1 MEEGENTQGGG
12 FEEEEYDEEGQLIK
26 PGKKKKEL
34 TDVEKTKI
42 KQTIEEM
49 KRNQVQPQ
57 KIIGKKDFD
66 KPGFVSNPAKIVYK
80 DFEVGKK
87 MSLTIE
93 IINVSYVFNSFHPQP
108 LDDEIID
115 FFEID
120 YQPCGRIPAGISTKM
135 TLHFTP
141 LVNKDYKSSLKL
153 LSETGM
159 CVIPIECYC
168 KKCIIDFQKNV
179 LDYGNVIIG
188 QEINLPLVVSNSG
201 ALNCKY
207 TVVDSDKEL
216 LVEKNEDEEIDPYAD
231 LEASYK
237 DFTDRNIILH
247 KNDFQKD
254 LEKCDTGLLDK
265 IKIKRVEEY
274 KVKLISEA
282 KESYE
287 KELKD
292 KELEEQQQMSQG
304 NATDKNKNNK
314 AQPQK
319 VVKKPQD
326 KNKDKEP
333 QIELVEGIPKE
344 RYDELELKV
353 KDYSDNFKIEN
364 EEDQKEFDR
373 LLSINKFN
381 SMKVFLLKQIKFQL
395 YGNFNGYSKKNVPF
409 VLNARFIGE
418 FNLNCYL
425 KIEYK
430 EKVEYKEFQI
440 KFTIV
445 DLPIYSEK
453 KIYDLNYII
462 RNQIFREKII
472 LVNKSPIPY
481 KLQIFFHKDLN
492 DYLELNPS
500 LGYIQANSSFEIWLK
515 LKVDKTVENLVSFFM
530 GQDTDDN
537 IEYNFPLKI
546 VLNNISIP
554 LITVI
559 HFFVTNDRVKISEKL
574 INYGK
579 RFLDESTKVKLS
591 LQNMSHLPMKYG
603 FIMLPKEF
611 NVITNIDNLLSKEK
625 RFVDVIYEP
634 KDGFVGHREGDI
646 FCRVITDEL
655 TTQNIK
661 IKYHIELIKPE
672 IVINPKKIC
681 FQALPEGEYEEL
693 RLTIYNEN
701 ESKEFDCE
709 FMSPPK
715 CISGLTI
722 MPKVFT
728 IPPKKYTTC
737 VIRYDSAMR
746 EYGPYTYEEIE
757 KELGIKLSDGMNQ
770 LEKDTEIQGNQ
781 NNLLEEKIKTEVDNT
796 LGMAEEAEGGK
807 KGKKGG
813 AADKKQADKKAAA
826 EPKKLDPKKDKKLI
840 EEEEKKK
847 KEEEELKLKEEQL
860 KKEERLK
867 VYNREEELRGFG
879 AETTFKDIQ
888 GDRSC
893 HWRFN
898 IPLFYRLHV
907 DKTNQKEINQNE
919 NLKVSFIEVHTTTI
933 EKTLVFDK
941 TEIDF
946 GEVSVQTRKTV
957 NLVVT
962 NNSNKTAKLNMKSL
976 ILTNCFR
983 IVNAIRD
990 LPPHSSFNYI
1000 VEFLPQKDLPY
1011 FDDFIIYTEKTQSTV
1026 HLKGLGVRPEVETS
1040 VQDGIFFLGN
1050 SMSNNTI
1057 EGSFE
1062 IINKSNFKIN
1072 FELKSLKTGKHNRTG
1087 LVPFCYV
1094 PYCGEIEAK
1103 GKVTIKASFKGDH
1116 QDFENYFDFVLVDVP
1131 NQKKENKLY
1140 IYARCWERQVYWKE
1154 LTDTLFPDQA
1164 FLNQVIEQDVFVS
1177 SLLLKSNSKS
1187 SNNERIVLTF
1197 VPESS
1202 ITLPVIVAKKENV
1215 SPNANKSTPKD
1226 KKKAK
1231 NAKKV
1236 VEEPKNENE
1245 EINEKCYKRKII
1257 IGNCKLDDA
1266 KLEKN
1271 GNYEVFLDKDCPYFT
1286 CDNPKGAVNSGQELV
1301 ITFGYKKPDRDPLI
1315 KDIEC
1320 LKGVGMW
1327 VESTNEIKIN
1337 GGYIE
1342 GNTQD
1347 NVSVFVV
1354 LRAYVEQI

>member
-1 MEEGENTQGGG
+1 
-12 FEEEEYDEEGQLIK
+12 
-26 PGKKKKEL
+26 
-34 TDVEKTKI
+34 
-42 KQTIEEM
+42 
-49 KRNQVQPQ
+49 
-57 KIIGKKDFD
+57 
-66 KPGFVSNPAKIVYK
+66 
-80 DFEVGKK
+80 
-87 MSLTIE
+87 
-93 IINVSYVFNSFHPQP
+93 
-108 LDDEIID
+108 
-115 FFEID
+115 
-120 YQPCGRIPAGISTKM
+120 
-135 TLHFTP
+135 
-141 LVNKDYKSSLKL
+141 
-153 LSETGM
+153 
-159 CVIPIECYC
+159 
-168 KKCIIDFQKNV
+168 
-179 LDYGNVIIG
+179 
-188 QEINLPLVVSNSG
+188 
-201 ALNCKY
+201 
-207 TVVDSDKEL
+207 
-216 LVEKNEDEEIDPYAD
+216 
-231 LEASYK
+231 
-237 DFTDRNIILH
+237 
-247 KNDFQKD
+247 
-254 LEKCDTGLLDK
+254 
-265 IKIKRVEEY
+265 
-274 KVKLISEA
+274 
-282 KESYE
+282 
-287 KELKD
+287 
-292 KELEEQQQMSQG
+292 
-304 NATDKNKNNK
+304 
-314 AQPQK
+314 
-319 VVKKPQD
+319 
-326 KNKDKEP
+326 
-333 QIELVEGIPKE
+333 
-344 RYDELELKV
+344 
-353 KDYSDNFKIEN
+353 
-364 EEDQKEFDR
+364 
-373 LLSINKFN
+373 
-381 SMKVFLLKQIKFQL
+381 
-395 YGNFNGYSKKNVPF
+395 
-409 VLNARFIGE
+409 
-418 FNLNCYL
+418 
-425 KIEYK
+425 
-430 EKVEYKEFQI
+430 
-440 KFTIV
+440 
-445 DLPIYSEK
+445 
-453 KIYDLNYII
+453 
-462 RNQIFREKII
+462 
-472 LVNKSPIPY
+472 
-481 KLQIFFHKDLN
+481 
-492 DYLELNPS
+492 
-500 LGYIQANSSFEIWLK
+500 
-515 LKVDKTVENLVSFFM
+515 
-530 GQDTDDN
+530 
-537 IEYNFPLKI
+537 
-546 VLNNISIP
+546 
-554 LITVI
+554 
-559 HFFVTNDRVKISEKL
+559 
-574 INYGK
+574 
-579 RFLDESTKVKLS
+579 
-591 LQNMSHLPMKYG
+591 
-603 FIMLPKEF
+603 
-611 NVITNIDNLLSKEK
+611 
-625 RFVDVIYEP
+625 
-634 KDGFVGHREGDI
+634 
-646 FCRVITDEL
+646 
-655 TTQNIK
+655 
-661 IKYHIELIKPE
+661 
-672 IVINPKKIC
+672 
-681 FQALPEGEYEEL
+681 
-693 RLTIYNEN
+693 
-701 ESKEFDCE
+701 
-709 FMSPPK
+709 
-715 CISGLTI
+715 

-813 AADKKQADKKAAA
+813 AADKKQVDKKAAA

-867 VYNREEELRGFG
+867 AYNREEELRGFG

-907 DKTNQKEINQNE
+907 DKTNQKEINQTE

-957 NLVVT
+957 NLVIT

-1011 FDDFIIYTEKTQSTV
+1011 FDDFIVYTEKTQSTV

-1040 VQDGIFFLGN
+1040 VQDGILFLGN

-1057 EGSFE
+1057 EGNFE

-1087 LVPFCYV
+1087 LMPFCYV

-1103 GKVTIKASFKGDH
+1103 GKVAIKASFKGDH

-1154 LTDTLFPDQA
+1154 LTETLFPDQA

-1215 SPNANKSTPKD
+1215 SPNANKATPKD

>member
-1 MEEGENTQGGG
+1 MEEGDDNQLGGY
-12 FEEEEYDEEGQLIK
+12 EEEEYDEEGQVIK

-34 TDVEKTKI
+34 SDVEKTKI

-66 KPGFVSNPAKIVYK
+66 KPGFVSNPSKIVYK

-168 KKCIIDFQKNV
+168 KKCIINFQKSV

-188 QEINLPLVVSNSG
+188 QEINIPLEVSNSG
-201 ALNCKY
+201 ALNCKF

-216 LVEKNEDEEIDPYAD
+216 LTEKNEDEEIDPYAD

-237 DFTDRNIILH
+237 DFTDRSIILH

-254 LEKCDTGLLDK
+254 QEKCENDKTLIDK
-265 IKIKRVEEY
+265 IKVKRVEEY
-274 KVKLISEA
+274 KIKTLNEA
-282 KESYE
+282 KEQYE
-287 KELKD
+287 KEE
-292 KELEEQQQMSQG
+292 KEKEKEEQQQISQG
-304 NATDKNKNNK
+304 NISDKNNK
-314 AQPQK
+314 NKGAPQK
-319 VVKKPQD
+319 AAKKPQG
-326 KNKDKEP
+326 KEKEKEP
-333 QIELVEGIPKE
+333 QVELVEGIPKE
-344 RYDELELKV
+344 RYDEVELKV
-353 KDYSDNFKIEN
+353 KNFSENFKIEN
-364 EEDQKEFDR
+364 EEDQKEYDR

-381 SMKVFLLKQIKFQL
+381 SMKVFLLKQIKFPL
-395 YGNFNGYSKKNVPF
+395 YGNFNGYSKKKVSF

-418 FNLNCYL
+418 FDLNCFL

-430 EKVEYKEFQI
+430 DKVEYKEFEI
-440 KFTIV
+440 KFNIV

-472 LVNKSPIPY
+472 LINKSPIPY
-481 KLQIFFHKDLN
+481 KLQIFFHRDLN
-492 DYLELNPS
+492 DYIELNPS

-515 LKVDKTVENLVSFFM
+515 LKVDRTVENLVSFFM

-546 VLNNISIP
+546 VLNNVSIP

-559 HFFVTNDRVKISEKL
+559 HFFVTNDRVKISEKM

-579 RFLDESTKVKLS
+579 RLLDESTKVKVS
-591 LQNMSHLPMKYG
+591 LQNMSHLPMRYG

-611 NVITNIDNLLSKEK
+611 SVITNIDNLLSKEK
-625 RFVDVIYEP
+625 RFVDIIYEP

-646 FCRVITDEL
+646 FCKVITDEL

-661 IKYHIELIKPE
+661 IKYHIELVKPE
-672 IVINPKKIC
+672 IVITPKKIC

-693 RLTIYNEN
+693 RLIIYNEN

-709 FMSPPK
+709 FMTPPK

-728 IPPKKYTTC
+728 IPQKKYTTC
-737 VIRYDSAMR
+737 VIRFDSAMR
-746 EYGPYTYEEIE
+746 EYGPYTYEEVE

-781 NNLLEEKIKTEVDNT
+781 NNLLEEKIKTEIDNT
-796 LGMAEEAEGGK
+796 LGMAEEVEGGK
-807 KGKKGG
+807 KKKGG
-813 AADKKQADKKAAA
+813 AADKKVEKKPD
-826 EPKKLDPKKDKKLI
+826 PKKLDPKKDKKQI

-847 KEEEELKLKEEQL
+847 KEEEELRLKEEQL

-867 VYNREEELRGFG
+867 TYNREEELKGFG
-879 AETTFKDIQ
+879 AETTFKNIP

-898 IPLFYRLHV
+898 IPLFYRLHI
-907 DKTNQKEINQNE
+907 DKTNQKEENNTKTE
-919 NLKVSFIEVHTTTI
+919 NLKVSFIEVHTTCV

-957 NLVVT
+957 NLVIT
-962 NNSNKTAKLNMKSL
+962 NNSNKIARLNMKSL

-990 LPPHSSFNYI
+990 LAPHTSFNYI

-1011 FDDFIIYTEKTQSTV
+1011 FDDFIVYTEKTQSTV
-1026 HLKGLGVRPEVETS
+1026 HLKGLGVKPEVETS
-1040 VQDGIFFLGN
+1040 VSDGILFLGN

-1057 EGSFE
+1057 EGSFD

-1072 FELKSLKTGKHNRTG
+1072 FELKSLKTGKKNRTG
-1087 LVPFCYV
+1087 LMPFCYV
-1094 PYCGEIEAK
+1094 PYCGEIDAK
-1103 GKVTIKASFKGDH
+1103 GKITIKASFKGDH
-1116 QDFENYFDFVLVDVP
+1116 QDFENYFDFVLIDVP

-1154 LTDTLFPDQA
+1154 LTETLYPDQA
-1164 FLNQVIEQDVFVS
+1164 FLNKVIEQDVFVS

-1215 SPNANKSTPKD
+1215 SPNVQKTSPKD
-1226 KKKAK
+1226 KKGKK
-1231 NAKKV
+1231 NVKKV

-1286 CDNPKGAVNSGQELV
+1286 CDNPKGAVNSGQELI

-1347 NVSVFVV
+1347 NVSIYVV

>member
-1 MEEGENTQGGG
+1 MEEGEGNQ
-12 FEEEEYDEEGQLIK
+12 FENLEEEEYDEEGQIIK

-34 TDVEKTKI
+34 SDIEKTKI

-49 KRNQVQPQ
+49 KKNQVQPQ

-66 KPGFVSNPAKIVYK
+66 KPGFVSNPSKIIYK

-108 LDDEIID
+108 LDDDIID

-168 KKCIIDFQKNV
+168 KKCIIDFQKNL
-179 LDYGNVIIG
+179 LDYGSVIIG
-188 QEINLPLVVSNSG
+188 QEINIPLIVSNSG

-216 LVEKNEDEEIDPYAD
+216 LVEQNEDEEVDPFAD

-237 DFTDRNIILH
+237 DFTDRSIILH
-247 KNDFQKD
+247 KNDFIKD
-254 LEKCDTGLLDK
+254 QEKCKEDK
-265 IKIKRVEEY
+265 SLTENIKVKRVGEY
-274 KVKLISEA
+274 KNKLINEA
-282 KESYE
+282 REQYE
-287 KELKD
+287 KEE
-292 KELEEQQQMSQG
+292 KEKEKEEQQQMSQG
-304 NATDKNKNNK
+304 NISDKNSKNK
-314 AQPQK
+314 AAQQK
-319 VVKKPQD
+319 AAKKPQA
-326 KNKDKEP
+326 KEKDKEP
-333 QIELVEGIPKE
+333 PVELVEGIPKD
-344 RYDELELKV
+344 RYDEIELKV
-353 KDYSDNFKIEN
+353 KDFSDNFKIEE
-364 EEDQKEFDR
+364 EEDKKEYNR
-373 LLSINKFN
+373 LLSIKKFN
-381 SMKVFLLKQIKFQL
+381 SMKVFLLKQIKFPL
-395 YGNFNGYSKKNVPF
+395 YGHFNGYSKKNIAF
-409 VLNARFIGE
+409 ILNARFIGD
-418 FNLNCYL
+418 FDLKCFL

-430 EKVEYKEFQI
+430 DKVEYKEFQI
-440 KFTIV
+440 KFNIV
-445 DLPIYSEK
+445 DLPIFSEK

-472 LVNKSPIPY
+472 LINKSPMPY
-481 KLQIFFHKDLN
+481 KLQIFFHRDLN
-492 DYLELNPS
+492 DYIELNPS

-515 LKVDKTVENLVSFFM
+515 LKVDKTLENLVSFFM
-530 GQDTDDN
+530 GQDTEDN

-546 VLNNISIP
+546 VLNNVSIP

-559 HFFVTNDRVKISEKL
+559 HFFVTNDRIKISEKM

-579 RFLDESTKVKLS
+579 RFLDESTKVKVS
-591 LQNMSHLPMKYG
+591 LQNMSHLPMRYG

-634 KDGFVGHREGDI
+634 KDGFIGHREGDI

-655 TTQNIK
+655 TAQNIK
-661 IKYHIELIKPE
+661 IKYHIELVKPE
-672 IVINPKKIC
+672 IVIKPKKIC
-681 FQALPEGEYEEL
+681 FQALPEGESEEL
-693 RLTIYNEN
+693 RLVIYNEN

-709 FMSPPK
+709 FMTPPK

-737 VIRYDSAMR
+737 IIRFDSAMR

-770 LEKDTEIQGNQ
+770 LEKDTEIKGNQ
-781 NNLLEEKIKTEVDNT
+781 NNLLEEKIKSEIDNT

-807 KGKKGG
+807 KKKGG
-813 AADKKQADKKAAA
+813 PADKKVEKKP
-826 EPKKLDPKKDKKLI
+826 EPKKLDPKKDKKQI

-847 KEEEELKLKEEQL
+847 KEEEELKLKEDQL

-867 VYNREEELRGFG
+867 SFNKEEELKGFG
-879 AETTFKDIQ
+879 AETTFKNIP

-907 DKTNQKEINQNE
+907 DKTNQKTGINNKVE
-919 NLKVSFIEVHTTTI
+919 NLKVSFIEVYTTSV

-946 GEVSVQTRKTV
+946 GEVSVKTRKTV
-957 NLVVT
+957 NLVIT
-962 NNSNKTAKLNMKSL
+962 NNSNKTTRLNMKSL

-1011 FDDFIIYTEKTQSTV
+1011 FDDFTIYTEKTQSTV
-1026 HLKGLGVRPEVETS
+1026 HLKGLGVKPEVETS
-1040 VQDGIFFLGN
+1040 VQDGILFLGN

-1057 EGSFE
+1057 EGNFE

-1072 FELKSLKTGKHNRTG
+1072 FELKSLKSGKKNRTG
-1087 LVPFCYV
+1087 LMPFCYI

-1103 GKVTIKASFKGDH
+1103 GKITIKASFKGDH
-1116 QDFENYFDFVLVDVP
+1116 QDFENYFDFILIDVP

-1140 IYARCWERQVYWKE
+1140 IYARCWERQLYWKE
-1154 LTDTLFPDQA
+1154 LTETLYPDQA
-1164 FLNQVIEQDVFVS
+1164 FLNKVIEQDIFVS

-1202 ITLPVIVAKKENV
+1202 ITLPVIVAKKENT
-1215 SPNANKSTPKD
+1215 SPNVQKTTVKD
-1226 KKKAK
+1226 KKGKK
-1231 NAKKV
+1231 NVKKV
-1236 VEEPKNENE
+1236 VEEPKNE

-1271 GNYEVFLDKDCPYFT
+1271 GNYEVILDKDSPYFT
-1286 CDNPKGAVNSGQELV
+1286 CDNPKGAINSGQELV
-1301 ITFGYKKPDRDPLI
+1301 ITFGYKKPERDPLI

-1327 VESTNEIKIN
+1327 VESTNEIKIS

-1347 NVSVFVV
+1347 NTSIYVI

>member
-34 TDVEKTKI
+34 SDVEKTKI

-265 IKIKRVEEY
+265 IKVKRVEEY
-274 KVKLISEA
+274 KAKIISEA

-292 KELEEQQQMSQG
+292 KELEEQQQMTQG
-304 NATDKNKNNK
+304 NVNDKNKNNK
-314 AQPQK
+314 AQPPK

-395 YGNFNGYSKKNVPF
+395 YGNFNGYSKKNVSF

-418 FNLNCYL
+418 FNLKCYL

-481 KLQIFFHKDLN
+481 KLQVFFHKDLN

-672 IVINPKKIC
+672 IVITPKKIC

-879 AETTFKDIQ
+879 AETTFKDIP

-957 NLVVT
+957 NLVIT
-962 NNSNKTAKLNMKSL
+962 NNSNKTAKLKMKSL

-990 LPPHSSFNYI
+990 LPPHYHI
-1000 VEFLPQKDLPY
+1000 LMIL
-1011 FDDFIIYTEKTQSTV
+1011 
-1026 HLKGLGVRPEVETS
+1026 
-1040 VQDGIFFLGN
+1040 
-1050 SMSNNTI
+1050 
-1057 EGSFE
+1057 
-1062 IINKSNFKIN
+1062 
-1072 FELKSLKTGKHNRTG
+1072 
-1087 LVPFCYV
+1087 
-1094 PYCGEIEAK
+1094 
-1103 GKVTIKASFKGDH
+1103 
-1116 QDFENYFDFVLVDVP
+1116 
-1131 NQKKENKLY
+1131 
-1140 IYARCWERQVYWKE
+1140 
-1154 LTDTLFPDQA
+1154 
-1164 FLNQVIEQDVFVS
+1164 
-1177 SLLLKSNSKS
+1177 
-1187 SNNERIVLTF
+1187 
-1197 VPESS
+1197 
-1202 ITLPVIVAKKENV
+1202 
-1215 SPNANKSTPKD
+1215 
-1226 KKKAK
+1226 
-1231 NAKKV
+1231 
-1236 VEEPKNENE
+1236 
-1245 EINEKCYKRKII
+1245 
-1257 IGNCKLDDA
+1257 
-1266 KLEKN
+1266 
-1271 GNYEVFLDKDCPYFT
+1271 
-1286 CDNPKGAVNSGQELV
+1286 
-1301 ITFGYKKPDRDPLI
+1301 
-1315 KDIEC
+1315 
-1320 LKGVGMW
+1320 
-1327 VESTNEIKIN
+1327 
-1337 GGYIE
+1337 
-1342 GNTQD
+1342 
-1347 NVSVFVV
+1347 
-1354 LRAYVEQI
+1354 

>member
-1 MEEGENTQGGG
+1 MEEGENNQGGG

-26 PGKKKKEL
+26 SGKKKKEL

-537 IEYNFPLKI
+537 IEYNLPLKI
-546 VLNNISIP
+546 VL
-554 LITVI
+554 
-559 HFFVTNDRVKISEKL
+559 K
-574 INYGK
+574 
-579 RFLDESTKVKLS
+579 
-591 LQNMSHLPMKYG
+591 
-603 FIMLPKEF
+603 
-611 NVITNIDNLLSKEK
+611 
-625 RFVDVIYEP
+625 
-634 KDGFVGHREGDI
+634 
-646 FCRVITDEL
+646 
-655 TTQNIK
+655 
-661 IKYHIELIKPE
+661 
-672 IVINPKKIC
+672 
-681 FQALPEGEYEEL
+681 
-693 RLTIYNEN
+693 
-701 ESKEFDCE
+701 
-709 FMSPPK
+709 
-715 CISGLTI
+715 
-722 MPKVFT
+722 
-728 IPPKKYTTC
+728 
-737 VIRYDSAMR
+737 
-746 EYGPYTYEEIE
+746 
-757 KELGIKLSDGMNQ
+757 
-770 LEKDTEIQGNQ
+770 
-781 NNLLEEKIKTEVDNT
+781 
-796 LGMAEEAEGGK
+796 
-807 KGKKGG
+807 
-813 AADKKQADKKAAA
+813 
-826 EPKKLDPKKDKKLI
+826 
-840 EEEEKKK
+840 
-847 KEEEELKLKEEQL
+847 
-860 KKEERLK
+860 
-867 VYNREEELRGFG
+867 
-879 AETTFKDIQ
+879 
-888 GDRSC
+888 
-893 HWRFN
+893 
-898 IPLFYRLHV
+898 
-907 DKTNQKEINQNE
+907 
-919 NLKVSFIEVHTTTI
+919 
-933 EKTLVFDK
+933 
-941 TEIDF
+941 
-946 GEVSVQTRKTV
+946 
-957 NLVVT
+957 
-962 NNSNKTAKLNMKSL
+962 
-976 ILTNCFR
+976 
-983 IVNAIRD
+983 
-990 LPPHSSFNYI
+990 
-1000 VEFLPQKDLPY
+1000 
-1011 FDDFIIYTEKTQSTV
+1011 
-1026 HLKGLGVRPEVETS
+1026 
-1040 VQDGIFFLGN
+1040 
-1050 SMSNNTI
+1050 
-1057 EGSFE
+1057 
-1062 IINKSNFKIN
+1062 
-1072 FELKSLKTGKHNRTG
+1072 
-1087 LVPFCYV
+1087 
-1094 PYCGEIEAK
+1094 
-1103 GKVTIKASFKGDH
+1103 
-1116 QDFENYFDFVLVDVP
+1116 
-1131 NQKKENKLY
+1131 
-1140 IYARCWERQVYWKE
+1140 
-1154 LTDTLFPDQA
+1154 
-1164 FLNQVIEQDVFVS
+1164 
-1177 SLLLKSNSKS
+1177 
-1187 SNNERIVLTF
+1187 
-1197 VPESS
+1197 
-1202 ITLPVIVAKKENV
+1202 
-1215 SPNANKSTPKD
+1215 
-1226 KKKAK
+1226 
-1231 NAKKV
+1231 
-1236 VEEPKNENE
+1236 
-1245 EINEKCYKRKII
+1245 
-1257 IGNCKLDDA
+1257 
-1266 KLEKN
+1266 
-1271 GNYEVFLDKDCPYFT
+1271 
-1286 CDNPKGAVNSGQELV
+1286 
-1301 ITFGYKKPDRDPLI
+1301 
-1315 KDIEC
+1315 
-1320 LKGVGMW
+1320 
-1327 VESTNEIKIN
+1327 
-1337 GGYIE
+1337 
-1342 GNTQD
+1342 
-1347 NVSVFVV
+1347 
-1354 LRAYVEQI
+1354 

>member
-34 TDVEKTKI
+34 SDVEKTKI

-265 IKIKRVEEY
+265 IKVKRVEEY
-274 KVKLISEA
+274 KAKIISEA

-292 KELEEQQQMSQG
+292 KELEEQQQMTQG
-304 NATDKNKNNK
+304 NVNDKNKNNK
-314 AQPQK
+314 AQPPK

-395 YGNFNGYSKKNVPF
+395 YGNFNGYSKKNVSF

-418 FNLNCYL
+418 FNLKCYL

-481 KLQIFFHKDLN
+481 KLQVFFHKDLN

-625 RFVDVIYEP
+625 YLI
-634 KDGFVGHREGDI
+634 I
-646 FCRVITDEL
+646 SFC
-655 TTQNIK
+655 
-661 IKYHIELIKPE
+661 
-672 IVINPKKIC
+672 
-681 FQALPEGEYEEL
+681 
-693 RLTIYNEN
+693 
-701 ESKEFDCE
+701 ESK
-709 FMSPPK
+709 
-715 CISGLTI
+715 L
-722 MPKVFT
+722 
-728 IPPKKYTTC
+728 
-737 VIRYDSAMR
+737 
-746 EYGPYTYEEIE
+746 
-757 KELGIKLSDGMNQ
+757 
-770 LEKDTEIQGNQ
+770 
-781 NNLLEEKIKTEVDNT
+781 
-796 LGMAEEAEGGK
+796 
-807 KGKKGG
+807 
-813 AADKKQADKKAAA
+813 
-826 EPKKLDPKKDKKLI
+826 
-840 EEEEKKK
+840 
-847 KEEEELKLKEEQL
+847 
-860 KKEERLK
+860 
-867 VYNREEELRGFG
+867 
-879 AETTFKDIQ
+879 
-888 GDRSC
+888 
-893 HWRFN
+893 
-898 IPLFYRLHV
+898 
-907 DKTNQKEINQNE
+907 
-919 NLKVSFIEVHTTTI
+919 
-933 EKTLVFDK
+933 
-941 TEIDF
+941 
-946 GEVSVQTRKTV
+946 
-957 NLVVT
+957 
-962 NNSNKTAKLNMKSL
+962 
-976 ILTNCFR
+976 
-983 IVNAIRD
+983 
-990 LPPHSSFNYI
+990 
-1000 VEFLPQKDLPY
+1000 
-1011 FDDFIIYTEKTQSTV
+1011 
-1026 HLKGLGVRPEVETS
+1026 
-1040 VQDGIFFLGN
+1040 
-1050 SMSNNTI
+1050 
-1057 EGSFE
+1057 
-1062 IINKSNFKIN
+1062 
-1072 FELKSLKTGKHNRTG
+1072 
-1087 LVPFCYV
+1087 
-1094 PYCGEIEAK
+1094 
-1103 GKVTIKASFKGDH
+1103 
-1116 QDFENYFDFVLVDVP
+1116 
-1131 NQKKENKLY
+1131 
-1140 IYARCWERQVYWKE
+1140 
-1154 LTDTLFPDQA
+1154 
-1164 FLNQVIEQDVFVS
+1164 
-1177 SLLLKSNSKS
+1177 
-1187 SNNERIVLTF
+1187 
-1197 VPESS
+1197 
-1202 ITLPVIVAKKENV
+1202 
-1215 SPNANKSTPKD
+1215 
-1226 KKKAK
+1226 
-1231 NAKKV
+1231 
-1236 VEEPKNENE
+1236 
-1245 EINEKCYKRKII
+1245 
-1257 IGNCKLDDA
+1257 
-1266 KLEKN
+1266 
-1271 GNYEVFLDKDCPYFT
+1271 
-1286 CDNPKGAVNSGQELV
+1286 
-1301 ITFGYKKPDRDPLI
+1301 
-1315 KDIEC
+1315 
-1320 LKGVGMW
+1320 
-1327 VESTNEIKIN
+1327 
-1337 GGYIE
+1337 
-1342 GNTQD
+1342 
-1347 NVSVFVV
+1347 
-1354 LRAYVEQI
+1354 

>member
-1 MEEGENTQGGG
+1 MEEGDEQIDNI
-12 FEEEEYDEEGQLIK
+12 EEEEYDEEGQVKK

-34 TDVEKTKI
+34 SDYEKIKI

-49 KRNQVQPQ
+49 KKNQVQPQ

-66 KPGFVSNPAKIVYK
+66 KPGFVSNPPKIVYK

-87 MSLTIE
+87 FSLTID

-135 TLHFTP
+135 TLHFTT

-159 CVIPIECYC
+159 CEIPIECYC
-168 KKCIIDFQKNV
+168 KKCIINFEKKV
-179 LDYGNVIIG
+179 IDYGNVIIG
-188 QEINLPLVVSNSG
+188 QEINIPLVVSNTG

-207 TVVDSDKEL
+207 TVVDNDKEL
-216 LVEKNEDEEIDPYAD
+216 LVEKTEEEEIDPFAD

-237 DFTDRNIILH
+237 DYTDRSIILH
-247 KNDFQKD
+247 KNDFIKD
-254 LEKCDTGLLDK
+254 QEKCSEGLLDK
-265 IKIKRVEEY
+265 IKVKRIEEY
-274 KVKLISEA
+274 KIKALNEA
-282 KESYE
+282 KEAYE
-287 KELKD
+287 KEERD
-292 KELEEQQQMSQG
+292 KEKEKEEQLNQPN
-304 NATDKNKNNK
+304 NANKNNK
-314 AQPQK
+314 AQPAK
-319 VVKKPQD
+319 PSAKKPAGKD
-326 KNKDKEP
+326 KDKEP
-333 QIELVEGIPKE
+333 TVELVEGIPKE
-344 RYDELELKV
+344 KYDEVELKV
-353 KDYSDNFKIEN
+353 KEYEKNFKIEN
-364 EEDQKEFDR
+364 EEDKKEYNNY
-373 LLSINKFN
+373 LSINKFN
-381 SMKVFLLKQIKFQL
+381 SMKAFFLKQIKFQL
-395 YGNFNGYSKKNVPF
+395 YGQFNGYSKKNVSF
-409 VLNARFIGE
+409 ILNARFIGE
-418 FNLNCYL
+418 FSLKCYL

-430 EKVEYKEFQI
+430 DKVEFKEFEI
-440 KFTIV
+440 KFNIV

-462 RNQIFREKII
+462 INQIFREKIVLI
-472 LVNKSPIPY
+472 NKSPIPY
-481 KLQIFFHKDLN
+481 KLQLFFHKDLS
-492 DYLELNPS
+492 DYIELNPS
-500 LGYIQANSSFEIWLK
+500 LGYIQANSTFEVWLK
-515 LKVDKTVENLVSFFM
+515 LKVDKTLENLVSFFL

-546 VLNNISIP
+546 VFNNVSIP

-559 HFFVTNDRVKISEKL
+559 HFFVTNDRVKISEKM

-579 RFLDESTKVKLS
+579 RNLDESTTVNIS

-611 NVITNIDNLLSKEK
+611 SVITNIDNLLSNEK
-625 RFVDVIYEP
+625 RFVDIIYEP

-661 IKYHIELIKPE
+661 IKYHIELVKPD
-672 IVINPKKIC
+672 IAISPKKIC
-681 FQALPEGEYEEL
+681 FQALPEGESEEIL
-693 RLTIYNEN
+693 LTIYNEN
-701 ESKEFDCE
+701 DSKEYDCE
-709 FMSPPK
+709 FLSPPK

-722 MPKVFT
+722 MPKVFN
-728 IPPKKYTTC
+728 ISPKKYITC
-737 VIRYDSAMR
+737 VIKFESGMR
-746 EYGPYTYEEIE
+746 DYGPYTYEEIE

-770 LEKDTEIQGNQ
+770 VEKDTEIDGNK
-781 NNLLEEKIKTEVDNT
+781 NNLLEEKIKTEEENT
-796 LGMAEEAEGGK
+796 LNMAEDDGGK
-807 KGKKGG
+807 KKKAG
-813 AADKKQADKKAAA
+813 DKKQEKKPEA
-826 EPKKLDPKKDKKLI
+826 KKPEAKKDKKAL

-847 KEEEELKLKEEQL
+847 KEEEEMKLKEEQE
-860 KKEERLK
+860 KKEARLK
-867 VYNREEELRGFG
+867 EFDKEKELKGFG

-893 HWRFN
+893 HWKFN
-898 IPLFYRLHV
+898 IPLFYRQHL
-907 DKTNQKEINQNE
+907 DKSNQNENSNNINKTE
-919 NLKVSFIEVHTTTI
+919 NLKVSFIEVHTTCV
-933 EKTLVFDK
+933 EKVLVFDK

-946 GEVSVQTRKTV
+946 GEVSVLTRKV
-957 NLVVT
+957 INLVIT
-962 NNSNKTAKLNMKSL
+962 NNSNKTAKLRMKPL
-976 ILTNCFR
+976 IITNCFR

-990 LPPHSSFNYI
+990 LAPHASFNYI

-1011 FDDFIIYTEKTQSTV
+1011 FDDFTIYTEKTQSTV
-1026 HLKGLGVRPEVETS
+1026 HLKGLGVKPEVETN
-1040 VQDGIFFLGN
+1040 VKDNILFLGN
-1050 SMSNNTI
+1050 SMANNTI
-1057 EGSFE
+1057 ESSFD

-1072 FELKSLKTGKHNRTG
+1072 FELKSIKTGKKNKTG

-1116 QDFENYFDFVLVDVP
+1116 QDFENYFDFVLIDVP

-1140 IYARCWERQVYWKE
+1140 IYARCWERQLYWKE
-1154 LTDTLFPDQA
+1154 LTETLYPDQK
-1164 FLNQVIEQDVFVS
+1164 FLSQVIEQDVFVS

-1197 VPESS
+1197 LAESS
-1202 ITLPVIVAKKENV
+1202 ITLPVIVSKKENAN
-1215 SPNANKSTPKD
+1215 PNVRKTSAKD
-1226 KKKAK
+1226 KKGKKAK
-1231 NAKKV
+1231 KAP
-1236 VEEPKNENE
+1236 VEEKKEENE
-1245 EINEKCYKRKII
+1245 GVDERCFKRKMI
-1257 IGNCKLDDA
+1257 IGNCKLDDN

-1271 GNYEVFLDKDCPYFT
+1271 GNYEVIMDKDCPYFT
-1286 CDNPKGAVNSGQELV
+1286 CDNPKGSVNSGQELV
-1301 ITFGYKKPDRDPLI
+1301 ITFGYKKPERDPLI

-1347 NVSVFVV
+1347 NVSVFVI